1 MKNIDEAIKGFESA
15 AEDYE
20 RGLKVYENMND
31 EDRLLFKEEENECK
45 EYAKEHRQLAEWMKE
60 LKAYRETRE
69 ILEIINK
76 NEAES
81 EDKKDI
87 ERQMCADFHE
97 LTAKYYYY
105 INAYEDMT
113 KAGLPPCF
121 TPRIDAK
128 YIKCLA
134 DGIEQALGAIVTATK
149 DLRERSGID
158 GEQRGQG

>member
-1 MKNIDEAIKGFESA
+1 MTIEEKINQFEKLASNYEFNLEMHRHNVMKLSVNDIERMKRDADE
-15 AEDYE
+15 
-20 RGLKVYENMND
+20 N
-31 EDRLLFKEEENECK
+31 
-45 EYAKEHRQLAEWMKE
+45 RQLAKWLRE

-69 ILEIINK
+69 ILEVINK
-76 NEAES
+76 NTAES

-87 ERQMCADFHE
+87 ERQMWDDFHE
-97 LTAKYYYY
+97 LTTKYYYY

-113 KAGLPPCF
+113 KAGLPLCF

-149 DLRERSGID
+149 DLTERSGID